1 MKLPEVSMFPSM
13 VKVQGLGESLRLSVS
28 GLGLRISDVG
38 LRI

>member
-13 VKVQGLGESLRLSVS
+13 VKVPGFGEGLGLSVS